1 MLRFQSL
8 EDGDGFP
15 DLEEDEDIDQFNDD
29 TFGAGAIDDDWRE
42 EHERLAEIEEKIP
55 SSQLLARSISPIN
68 DPLEEQQEELEH
80 SLNQLVKEIEEPS
93 LPRGTR
99 TPLSSGINS
108 SIWESSSGLRP
119 IRGPLLTEDMSPL
132 SILHEY
138 GLAAIPP
145 PNGDSTEQD
154 ASERAL
160 PRRST
165 SPVIG
170 SPPVR
175 AVPIGTPPKY
185 VGPMFSQ
192 QQVLCPNPIH
202 IRAASSFNN
211 HPSNPATLLRH
222 PFPSA
227 LSPLQRAQLIGGA
240 QAAAGRMS
248 PSQFART
255 GGLHGPVMAG
265 VTPKLLQGHVASM
278 VPPGSG
284 GFRPF
289 FGVPSAATPG
299 AHLKNIRPQQLQ
311 FRPDT
316 THLHPQHRRLL
327 FQRQQNRNQHRGV
340 GGSGGDRSSRSSHTE
355 VHLRDPYAGLML
367 QREKEWVCRIQLLQL
382 QSTDPYHDDFYYQ
395 NYFEKLEKLSS
406 SQDRLSEGPK
416 KERTR
421 LITPQVA
428 KLEHAYKPVQFE
440 GSLGKL
446 TVSSVNNPRKMIDA
460 VATHRSDEEENREKQ
475 VRDKRRQTL
484 IIIEK
489 AFSVLLELEDFER
502 RFSLCCE
509 DEREALTEERRQ
521 KVQQLCDILRV
532 KEGSERATEEQIV
545 QIMCIRKGKR
555 LVGRILPFFPLQQC
569 TSLISTAAHSLPFL
583 IKKDAQDQILPCLAV
598 PCAQVVSQLSGSHV
612 TSLLQ
617 CLCGS
622 GVTSPQHQLTSLLQN
637 KLGLTLLCQ
646 ILDRGEELMSS
657 ECPTALNQTLWTP
670 LVAQVAHCLLQI
682 QANCLPQPL
691 CFPDT
696 ALLHFSRYLD
706 DQSLSQLQLKFRS
719 APSP

>member
-1 MLRFQSL
+1 MLRCQSL
-8 EDGDGFP
+8 DDGDGFP
-15 DLEEDEDIDQFNDD
+15 DLEEDEEIDQFNDD

-42 EHERLAEIEEKIP
+42 EHERLAEMEEKLP
-55 SSQLLARSISPIN
+55 SSHLLARSTSLIH
-68 DPLEEQQEELEH
+68 DPLGEQQEELEH
-80 SLNQLVKEIEEPS
+80 SLSQLVKEIEEPS

-108 SIWESSSGLRP
+108 SIWDSSSDLRP

-138 GLAAIPP
+138 GLAPIPP
-145 PNGDSTEQD
+145 PNRDSAERD

-175 AVPIGTPPKY
+175 AVPIGTPPKH
-185 VGPMFSQ
+185 VGPIFSQ

-202 IRAASSFNN
+202 IRAASSPFNN
-211 HPSNPATLLRH
+211 HPSNPAALLRH

-255 GGLHGPVMAG
+255 GSLHGPVMTN
-265 VTPKLLQGHVASM
+265 VTPKLLQGHVGSM
-278 VPPGSG
+278 VPPGGG

-289 FGVPSAATPG
+289 FSVPSAAAPG

-327 FQRQQNRNQHRGV
+327 HQRQQNRNQHRGV
-340 GGSGGDRSSRSSHTE
+340 NGSGGDRSSRPSHSE
-355 VHLRDPYAGLML
+355 AYRRDPYAGLML

-406 SQDRLSEGPK
+406 SQDRPSEGPK
-416 KERTR
+416 KERTK

-428 KLEHAYKPVQFE
+428 KLEHTYKPVQFE

-460 VATHRSDEEENREKQ
+460 VATHRSDEEETREKQ

-484 IIIEK
+484 VIIEK

-509 DEREALTEERRQ
+509 DDEREALTEERRQ
-521 KVQQLCDILRV
+521 KLQQLCDILKV
-532 KEGSERATEEQIV
+532 KEGSERAAEEQII

-555 LVGRILPFFPLQQC
+555 LVARIFPFLPLQQC
-569 TSLISTAAHSLPFL
+569 TSLISTATHSLPFL
-583 IKKDAQDQILPCLAV
+583 IKKDIQDQILPCLAS
-598 PCAQVVSQLSGSHV
+598 PSGLVVSQLSGSAV
-612 TSLLQ
+612 NSMLQ
-617 CLCGS
+617 CFCGS
-622 GVTSPQHQLTSLLQN
+622 SQQLTAVLQN
-637 KLGLTLLCQ
+637 KFGLTLLCQ

-657 ECPTALNQTLWTP
+657 ECPTALNQSLWTP

-682 QANCLPQPL
+682 QANSLPQPL
-691 CFPDT
+691 CSPVT

-706 DQSLSQLQLKFRS
+706 DQSLSQLRSKFRS
-719 APSP
+719 VPSP

>member
-55 SSQLLARSISPIN
+55 SSQLLSRSISPIN

-108 SIWESSSGLRP
+108 SIWGSSSSLRP

-145 PNGDSTEQD
+145 PNGDGTEQD

-211 HPSNPATLLRH
+211 HP
-222 PFPSA
+222 
-227 LSPLQRAQLIGGA
+227 
-240 QAAAGRMS
+240 AAAGRMS

-255 GGLHGPVMAG
+255 GGLHGPVIAG
-265 VTPKLLQGHVASM
+265 VTPKLLQGHVGSI

-340 GGSGGDRSSRSSHTE
+340 GGCGGDRSSRPSHTE
-355 VHLRDPYAGLML
+355 VHRRDPYAGLML

-416 KERTR
+416 KERTK

-598 PCAQVVSQLSGSHV
+598 PCAQVVSQLSGSDV

-622 GVTSPQHQLTSLLQN
+622 GVTSPQQQLTSLLQN

-657 ECPTALNQTLWTP
+657 ECPTALNQSLWTP

-682 QANCLPQPL
+682 QANFLPQPL

-706 DQSLSQLQLKFRS
+706 DQSLSQLHSKFRS

>member
-1 MLRFQSL
+1 MLRCQSL

-15 DLEEDEDIDQFNDD
+15 DLEEDEEIDQFNDD
-29 TFGAGAIDDDWRE
+29 TFGTGAIDDDWRE
-42 EHERLAEIEEKIP
+42 EHERLAEMEERMP
-55 SSQLLARSISPIN
+55 SSHLLARSTSMS
-68 DPLEEQQEELEH
+68 DPLGEQQEELEY
-80 SLNQLVKEIEEPS
+80 SLSQLVKEIEEQS
-93 LPRGTR
+93 LPRGTP
-99 TPLSSGINS
+99 TLLSSRINS
-108 SIWESSSGLRP
+108 SIWDSSSHLQP
-119 IRGPLLTEDMSPL
+119 IRGPFLTEDMSPL

-138 GLAAIPP
+138 GLAPIPSS
-145 PNGDSTEQD
+145 NRDNTDRD

-165 SPVIG
+165 SPIIG

-175 AVPIGTPPKY
+175 AVPIGTPPKH
-185 VGPMFSQ
+185 VGPIFSQ
-192 QQVLCPNPIH
+192 QQVLCPNSIH
-202 IRAASSFNN
+202 IRAASSPFNN
-211 HPSNPATLLRH
+211 HP
-222 PFPSA
+222 
-227 LSPLQRAQLIGGA
+227 
-240 QAAAGRMS
+240 AAPGRMS
-248 PSQFART
+248 PSQFARA
-255 GGLHGPVMAG
+255 GGLHGPVMAS
-265 VTPKLLQGHVASM
+265 VTPQILQGHVRSM
-278 VPPGSG
+278 VSAG
-284 GFRPF
+284 GGVFRPF
-289 FGVPSAATPG
+289 FGVPSAAAPG
-299 AHLKNIRPQQLQ
+299 AHLKNIRPPQLQ
-311 FRPDT
+311 FHPDT

-327 FQRQQNRNQHRGV
+327 HQRQQNRSQHSGV
-340 GGSGGDRSSRSSHTE
+340 NGSGGDHSSRSSHTE
-355 VHLRDPYAGLML
+355 AHRHDPYAGLML

-406 SQDRLSEGPK
+406 NQDRPSEGPR
-416 KERTR
+416 KERTK

-460 VATHRSDEEENREKQ
+460 VATNRSDEEETREKQ

-484 IIIEK
+484 VVIEK

-509 DEREALTEERRQ
+509 HEEQEALNKERRQ
-521 KVQQLCDILRV
+521 KLLQLCDILRV
-532 KEGSERATEEQIV
+532 REGSERAAEEQIV

-555 LVGRILPFFPLQQC
+555 LVARIFPFLPLQEC

-583 IKKDAQDQILPCLAV
+583 IKKDVQDQMLPFLAA
-598 PCAQVVSQLSGSHV
+598 PCAQVVGQLSGTAL

-622 GVTSPQHQLTSLLQN
+622 GVTSPQQQLTAVLQN

-657 ECPTALNQTLWTP
+657 ECPAALKQSLWTP
-670 LVAQVAHCLLQI
+670 LVAQVAHCFLQI
-682 QANCLPQPL
+682 QANSLPQLL
-691 CFPDT
+691 CSPVT
-696 ALLHFSRYLD
+696 ALLHFSRYLNE
-706 DQSLSQLQLKFRS
+706 QSLGKLRSKFRL
-719 APSP
+719 PHSP

>member
-15 DLEEDEDIDQFNDD
+15 DLEEDEEIDQFNDD
-29 TFGAGAIDDDWRE
+29 TFGTGAIDDDWRE
-42 EHERLAEIEEKIP
+42 EHERLAEMEEKIP
-55 SSQLLARSISPIN
+55 SSHLLARSTSIN

-108 SIWESSSGLRP
+108 SIWESSSDLRP

-132 SILHEY
+132 SILQEY

-145 PNGDSTEQD
+145 PSEDSTEQD

-202 IRAASSFNN
+202 IRAASSPFNN
-211 HPSNPATLLRH
+211 HP
-222 PFPSA
+222 
-227 LSPLQRAQLIGGA
+227 
-240 QAAAGRMS
+240 AAAGRMS

-255 GGLHGPVMAG
+255 GGLHGPVMTG
-265 VTPKLLQGHVASM
+265 VTPKLLQGHVGSM

-289 FGVPSAATPG
+289 FGVPSAAAPG

-340 GGSGGDRSSRSSHTE
+340 SGSGGDRSSRPSHTE
-355 VHLRDPYAGLML
+355 VHRRDPYAGLML

-416 KERTR
+416 KERTK

-521 KVQQLCDILRV
+521 KVQHLCDILRV

-555 LVGRILPFFPLQQC
+555 LVGRILPFFPLQQG

-583 IKKDAQDQILPCLAV
+583 IKKDVQDQILPCLAV
-598 PCAQVVSQLSGSHV
+598 PCAQVVSQLSGSGI

-622 GVTSPQHQLTSLLQN
+622 GVTSPQQQLSSLLQN

-657 ECPTALNQTLWTP
+657 ECPTALNQSLWTP

-682 QANCLPQPL
+682 QANFLPQPL

-706 DQSLSQLQLKFRS
+706 DQSLSQLQSKFRS